1 LPLRRPQMQRDHAG
15 PEALKSPAH
24 VIAMPPDALASSH
37 LHWQADALWQQ
48 LEPYLPGLSVEVLA
62 RAESTNSLLLERA
75 RVGGGRHD
83 APVTTP
89 GELEAIRRRG
99 HTPDGSAAAGGPF
112 GRRTGDTQPCLL
124 VAEHQAIGRGR
135 QGRVWHSAAG
145 ASLTFSI
152 SLPLA
157 PRDWCGLSLAV
168 GVALADALDPP
179 EPGRS
184 APRIALKWP
193 NDLWLFEGP
202 GRGRKLGGVLIET
215 VAVGARRMAVIGV
228 GLNVQALPQQRG
240 PGELTDLTHGFASL
254 REIDAQADAP
264 SVLHRVALPLV
275 RAILQFEREG
285 FAGFARAYAPRDLL
299 RGQPVRVLGLR
310 GDVVVEG
317 VAEAIAANG
326 ALRVRDGAG
335 AAHDISSGEVS
346 VRLPRAAPEPPAAP

>member
-1 LPLRRPQMQRDHAG
+1 
-15 PEALKSPAH
+15 
-24 VIAMPPDALASSH
+24 MPPEALASSH
-37 LHWQADALWQQ
+37 LHWQADDLWQR

-62 RAESTNSLLLERA
+62 RADSTNSLLLERA
-75 RVGGGRHD
+75 RLGGGRHD
-83 APVTTP
+83 APVSTP
-89 GELEAIRRRG
+89 GELDASR
-99 HTPDGSAAAGGPF
+99 HADNAGRAGDARTSNGPF

-135 QGRVWHSAAG
+135 QGRVWHSATG

-157 PRDWCGLSLAV
+157 PTDWCGLSLAI

-179 EPGRS
+179 EPGRA

-193 NDLWLFEGP
+193 NDLWLYEGP

-215 VAVGARRMAVIGV
+215 VAVGPRRMAVIGV
-228 GLNVQALPQQRG
+228 GLNVQPLPQQRE
-240 PGELTDLTHGFASL
+240 PGELTHGFASL

-264 SVLHRVALPLV
+264 AVLHRVALPLV

-285 FAGFARAYAPRDLL
+285 FVGFARAYALRDLL
-299 RGQPVRVLGLR
+299 RGQPVRVLGPR
-310 GDVVVEG
+310 GELVVEG

-326 ALRVRDGAG
+326 ALRVRNAAG
-335 AAHDISSGEVS
+335 AAHDIASGEVS
-346 VRLPRAAPEPPAAP
+346 VRLPGAAAPTPEPPEPPKAV